1 MRNAMSVTEAFGEVA
16 SNLAQLAP
24 EKVVALRAPE
34 SMSSRV
40 AELVA
45 ARQSGELTADE
56 TTELDQFLALD
67 LFITLAKA
75 RARLLLAQ

>member
-1 MRNAMSVTEAFGEVA
+1 MSVAEAFGEVA
-16 SNLAQLAP
+16 SSLAQSAP
-24 EKVVALRAPE
+24 EKIVALEAPE
-34 SMSSRV
+34 PMSARV
-40 AELVA
+40 AELIE
-45 ARQSGELTADE
+45 ARKTGELTLAE

>member
-1 MRNAMSVTEAFGEVA
+1 MNVAEAFGEVA
-16 SNLAQLAP
+16 SSLAQSAP
-24 EKVVALRAPE
+24 EKIMALKAPE
-34 SMSSRV
+34 SMSARV
-40 AELVA
+40 AELIE
-45 ARQSGELTADE
+45 ARKVGELTPAE